1 MRLTGTIALA
11 CLILVLGEQRAH
23 AQQPA
28 PSQARSVKIV
38 VFEPSPQPFTL
49 EELDRFTGI
58 KAGQPYSAGRI
69 RAAIQNLFSTGRY
82 ADIAVDAVDSA
93 EGVVLKFIT
102 EPSYFV
108 SQVLVT
114 GAKDPPNE
122 GQLSGAAKLQLGTEF
137 RESSIQPAIDN
148 MQDRLR
154 ANGFYRAAIRPQIK
168 RDPLTQQA
176 HITFHVDAGQRARFD
191 GIQLAAPLP
200 AAFSTERA
208 VIRAT
213 HWQRLFGIMGWRTAT
228 ENRVRAGLDGI
239 QNSFQNRDLLLSR
252 VTLQRLEYHDL
263 TNTITPHLDLDPGP
277 RVLLRARGEKI
288 SRGRLKEFVPIFQER
303 SVDRDLLVEGRRN
316 LLEYFQ
322 SQGYFDAQ
330 VGFELLP
337 RQKDQQIVE
346 YVLAKGER
354 HRLAA
359 LEIQGNRYF
368 DEKTIRERLAIA
380 PMTFLRYRRGRYGQK
395 MLDRDIDSIRA
406 LYRSNGFPEAVVIP
420 RIVNG
425 YKGKQSDISVTLD
438 IAEGRQWFVKN
449 LVIDGIP
456 DEDRAGL
463 ETELSSLE
471 GQPFSETNI
480 FADRDTVLS
489 YYFNRGY
496 PDAAF
501 EWSLDAQDP
510 EQPTRIRVKFNVRTG
525 RRHYVKDVLV
535 TGLSITNPK
544 IVDDRIRFSKGEP
557 LADASLADTQ
567 RRLYDLGI
575 FAKVQVAV
583 QNPGGNE
590 DNKNVLYQLDEARR
604 YSVNGGFGAEI
615 ARIGGGT
622 SFNAPAGGAGFA
634 PRVLLGVSRINFLGL
649 GHTISL
655 QTRASN
661 IQQRVLLSYFAPQFQ
676 NRENLNLTIIGL
688 FDSSRDVRTF
698 AARRLESSIQL
709 GQRLS
714 RANSMQYRYAFRRV
728 GVDQNSL
735 NINPQLIPLFSQPT
749 LTSIFSTTFIQ
760 DRRDDP
766 LDAKRGIYNTVD
778 FGFSSAAFGS
788 RASFLR
794 LVARNASYHRLNP
807 HLTFA
812 RSFNFGIIQ
821 RTGEEVDIPLPERF
835 FSGGSFSHRG
845 FPNNQAGPRDDV
857 TGFPLGGNA
866 LLMNSLELRFPLVGD
881 NLGGVLFHDAGNVYS
896 EFKKISFAYSQKQR
910 PRDFDY
916 MAQAIGLGF
925 RYKTPIGPLRVDFG
939 FSPNAARFGG
949 FTGTR
954 DELLRCAGPATVDP
968 TRPRCSSV
976 PQRINPFQFH
986 FSLGQAF

>member
-1 MRLTGTIALA
+1 
-11 CLILVLGEQRAH
+11 
-23 AQQPA
+23 
-28 PSQARSVKIV
+28 
-38 VFEPSPQPFTL
+38 
-49 EELDRFTGI
+49 
-58 KAGQPYSAGRI
+58 
-69 RAAIQNLFSTGRY
+69 
-82 ADIAVDAVDSA
+82 
-93 EGVVLKFIT
+93 
-102 EPSYFV
+102 
-108 SQVLVT
+108 
-114 GAKDPPNE
+114 
-122 GQLSGAAKLQLGTEF
+122 
-137 RESSIQPAIDN
+137 
-148 MQDRLR
+148 
-154 ANGFYRAAIRPQIK
+154 
-168 RDPLTQQA
+168 
-176 HITFHVDAGQRARFD
+176 
-191 GIQLAAPLP
+191 
-200 AAFSTERA
+200 
-208 VIRAT
+208 
-213 HWQRLFGIMGWRTAT
+213 MGWRTAT

-263 TNTITPHLDLDPGP
+263 TNTITPHLDLDAGP
-277 RVLLRARGEKI
+277 KVLLRARGEKI
-288 SRGRLKEFVPIFQER
+288 SRGRLKESVPIFQER

-337 RQKDQQIVE
+337 RQKDQQVVE

-354 HRLAA
+354 HRLAQ
-359 LEIQGNRYF
+359 LGIKGNRYF
-368 DEKTIRERLAIA
+368 DEKTIRERLAVT
-380 PMTFLRYRRGRYGQK
+380 PMTFLRYRRGRFGQK
-395 MLDRDIDSIRA
+395 MLDRDIESIRG

-425 YKGKQSDISVTLD
+425 YKGKPSDIAVTLD
-438 IAEGRQWFVKN
+438 IAEGRQWFVKK
-449 LVIDGIP
+449 LAIDGIP
-456 DEDRAGL
+456 DEDRASL
-463 ETELSSLE
+463 EMELSSLE

-501 EWSLDAQDP
+501 EWNLDAPDS
-510 EQPTRIRVKFNVRTG
+510 EQPTQIHLKFRVRTG
-525 RRHYVKDVLV
+525 RRQYVKDVLV
-535 TGLSITNPK
+535 TGLSITDPK
-544 IVDDRIRFSKGEP
+544 LVDDRIRFSKGEP

-590 DNKNVLYQLDEARR
+590 DSKNVLYQLDEARR

-622 SFNAPAGGAGFA
+622 SFNAPAGGTGFA

-676 NRENLNLTIIGL
+676 SKENLNLTIIGL

-714 RANSMQYRYAFRRV
+714 RANSIQYRYAFRRV

-749 LTSIFSTTFIQ
+749 RTSIFSATFIQ

-766 LDAKRGIYNTVD
+766 LDAKRGIYNTID

-807 HLTFA
+807 YLTFA

-821 RTGEEVDIPLPERF
+821 RTGDEVDIPLPERF

-896 EFKKISFAYSQKQR
+896 DFQKISFAYSQKQN

-925 RYKTPIGPLRVDFG
+925 RYRTPIGPLRVDFG
-939 FSPNAARFGG
+939 FSPNAARFSG

-954 DELLRCAGPATVDP
+954 DELFRCAGPATVDP

>member
-1 MRLTGTIALA
+1 VCLPALTLVFA
-11 CLILVLGEQRAH
+11 CLGLAYAQD
-23 AQQPA
+23 AQQALRP
-28 PSQARSVKIV
+28 RVIKV
-38 VFEPSPQPFTL
+38 VLFEPSEQPFTL

-58 KAGQPYSAGRI
+58 KAGDSIAPARI
-69 RAAIQNLFSTGRY
+69 RTAIQNLFSTGRY
-82 ADIAVDAVDSA
+82 ADIAVDAEDSP
-93 EGVVLKFIT
+93 EGTVLKFLT
-102 EPSYFV
+102 EPAYFV

-137 RESSIQPAIDN
+137 RESGIQIAIDN

-154 ANGFYRAAIRPQIK
+154 ANGFYQALIRPEIV
-168 RDPLTQQA
+168 REPRTQQA

-191 GIQLAAPLP
+191 GIKLSGTPSLSSDAI
-200 AAFSTERA
+200 
-208 VIRAT
+208 IRAT
-213 HWQRLFGIMGWRTAT
+213 HWMRFFGLMGWRSVT
-228 ENRVRAGLDGI
+228 ENRVRTGIDGI
-239 QNSFQNRDLLLSR
+239 QGLFQSRDLLLSR
-252 VTLQRLEYHDL
+252 VALQRLEYHDL
-263 TNTITPHLDLDPGP
+263 TNTNTPHLDINPGP
-277 RVLLRARGEKI
+277 KVLLRARGEKI
-288 SRGRLKEFVPIFQER
+288 SRSRLKQFVPIFQER

-337 RQKDQQIVE
+337 RQKEEQIVE
-346 YVLAKGER
+346 YVLARGER
-354 HRLAA
+354 HRLAQ
-359 LEIQGNRYF
+359 LEIKGNRYF
-368 DEKTIRERLAIA
+368 DEKTIRERIAITPA
-380 PMTFLRYRRGRYGQK
+380 TFLRYRRGRYGQK
-395 MLDRDIDSIRA
+395 LLDKDIEAIRG
-406 LYRSNGFPEAVVIP
+406 LYRSNGFQEAVIIP
-420 RIVNG
+420 RIVDG
-425 YKGKQSDISVTLD
+425 YKGKKSDIAVTLD
-438 IAEGRQWFVKN
+438 ISEGRQWFVRK
-449 LVIDGIP
+449 LEIEGIP
-456 DEDRAGL
+456 DEDRASL
-463 ETELSSLE
+463 QNELSSLE
-471 GQPFSETNI
+471 GQPFSEVNI
-480 FADRDTVLS
+480 FTDRDSVLS

-501 EWSLDAQDP
+501 EWSLGTSNPD
-510 EQPTRIRVKFNVRTG
+510 EPTQIDLKFTVRTG
-525 RRHYVKDVLV
+525 RRQYVKDVLV
-535 TGLSITNPK
+535 SGLNITRPK

-575 FAKVQVAV
+575 FAKVQVAM

-590 DNKNVLYQLDEARR
+590 DSKNVLYQLDEARR

-622 SFNAPAGGAGFA
+622 SFNAPAGGTGFA

-676 NRENLNLTIIGL
+676 SSENLNLTITGL

-728 GVDQNSL
+728 GVDENTL
-735 NINPQLIPLFSQPT
+735 NINPQLIPLFSQPVR
-749 LTSIFSTTFIQ
+749 TSIFSMTFIQ

-766 LDAKRGIYNTVD
+766 LDAKRGIYNTLD
-778 FGFSSAAFGS
+778 FGFSSSAFGS

-794 LVARNASYHRLNP
+794 LVARNASYHRVNSY
-807 HLTFA
+807 LTFA

-821 RTGEEVDIPLPERF
+821 RTGSAVDIPLPERF

-866 LLMNSLELRFPLVGD
+866 LLMNSLELRFPLIGD
-881 NLGGVLFHDAGNVYS
+881 NLGGVVFHDAGNVYS
-896 EFKKISFAYSQKQR
+896 EFRKISLRYTQHQN

-916 MAQAIGLGF
+916 MAQALGLGF

-939 FSPNAARFGG
+939 FSPNAARFSG

-968 TRPRCSSV
+968 TRPRCSTVS
-976 PQRINPFQFH
+976 QRINPFQFH